1 MEVEIKN
8 WGLKQARKIVR
19 RMRDFYNHLQISI
32 IIIII
37 IMLFVLL
44 FSNTFIDFFE
54 SYIENKNSLEK
65 VKVNIWINVL
75 LWLIALVMH
84 GLFVFKFK
92 MNVIDDWEENK
103 VAEFMNGKE

>member
-1 MEVEIKN
+1 MEVKSKN
-8 WGLKQARKIVR
+8 RGLKQARKIVR
-19 RMRDFYNHLQISI
+19 RMRGFYNHLQIF
-32 IIIII
+32 II

-75 LWLIALVMH
+75 LWLIAFVMH

>member
-1 MEVEIKN
+1 
-8 WGLKQARKIVR
+8 
-19 RMRDFYNHLQISI
+19 
-32 IIIII
+32 
-37 IMLFVLL
+37 MLFVLL

-54 SYIENKNSLEK
+54 SYIENENSLEK
-65 VKVNIWINVL
+65 VKANIWINVL